1 MEEYYSSHVDWAS
14 ILYFY
19 EDSHYYYF
27 LIIVLIINGK
37 HTIAV
42 SNLMINMN
50 FWGDLTNC
58 DFICYNKLEGEVDS

>member
-50 FWGDLTNC
+50 F
-58 DFICYNKLEGEVDS
+58 